1 MQQTDE
7 RTSNTAVELSSILEV
22 LHEGAYIVDIDRRI
36 LFWNDAAETLSGY
49 SARQVVGS
57 RCADNI
63 LRHVSDD
70 GRNLCEEGCP
80 IAAVLQNGK
89 TQDLVAYMHHKDGRR
104 LAVHIRAVPMTIPG
118 RGPAVLEVFDE
129 ITERS
134 QLLKEL
140 EALRQEVMIDPLT
153 KLGNRRF
160 FEITAEARMK
170 SWENRAI
177 AFGLLMFDIDFFK
190 KVNDTWGH
198 PAGDAVLEAVGGT
211 IAAAIRPLDAA
222 ARYGGEEFVVVVPNC
237 TADYLEAV
245 GERIRML
252 IQTSWLDLPGGERL
266 SVTISGGGAMV
277 RKGDTI
283 DSLLA
288 RADAALY
295 RSKEHGR
302 NRITIAEP

>member
-1 MQQTDE
+1 MPQTDAHLFG
-7 RTSNTAVELSSILEV
+7 NADELSPILEV
-22 LHEGAYIVDIDRRI
+22 LHEGAYIVNKDRRI
-36 LFWNDAAETLSGY
+36 LFWNDAAEKLSGY
-49 SARQVVGS
+49 SASQVVGT

-80 IAAVLQNGK
+80 LAEALASGK
-89 TQDLVAYMHHKDGRR
+89 THDLVAYMHHRDGRR

-118 RGPAVLEVFDE
+118 QGPAVLEVFDE
-129 ITERS
+129 MTERS
-134 QLLKEL
+134 KLLEEL

-160 FEITAEARMK
+160 FEISAEARMQA
-170 SWENRAI
+170 WEIQAI
-177 AFGLLMFDIDFFK
+177 AFGLLMFDIDHFK

-198 PAGDAVLEAVGGT
+198 LAGDAVLGAVGGT

-222 ARYGGEEFVVVVPNC
+222 ARYGGEEFAVLVPNC
-237 TADYLEAV
+237 TADYLKAV

-252 IQTSWLDLPGGERL
+252 VQTSWLDLPTGERL

-277 RKGDTI
+277 KKGDTVN
-283 DSLLA
+283 SLVA

-295 RSKEHGR
+295 ESKEHGR
-302 NRITIAEP
+302 NRITIAES